1 MTCCTWVC
9 CRSYSSRTLSCLQM
23 IGSCQHTLSPLLLVM
38 RDPSPPLGEESRIL
52 AKINNDELN
61 IDNLIYCN
69 CTLHYI
75 RSIPLHRMT
84 PSLEMNISMIC
95 VYIYMIVYVDIKE
108 KYVCIKTY
116 VRSIPSFYWY
126 SISMYLIV
134 TFQVAVWIAS
144 IYRQDN
150 KCMCI

>member
-61 IDNLIYCN
+61 IHNLIYCN

-84 PSLEMNISMIC
+84 PSLEINISMIC
-95 VYIYMIVYVDIKE
+95 VYLEDRIANKISLFLKIRLQGFVGE
-108 KYVCIKTY
+108 TFL
-116 VRSIPSFYWY
+116 RRRNSEY
-126 SISMYLIV
+126 SRKMAKSRL
-134 TFQVAVWIAS
+134 
-144 IYRQDN
+144 
-150 KCMCI
+150 K